1 MPWGSHAAG
10 RALHVRS
17 VADIERDVVIV
28 ACAISA
34 GIHAALT
41 PEHFSE
47 GAGAGIGFLAAAVA
61 LAGIVVALT
70 RSATAL
76 ALAAASATLTG
87 LIVAYAFAI
96 TTGVPVLHPEPETID
111 GLAVAT
117 KAIEALGLV
126 AAMHLLLDGRPFAPI
141 QLERKLT

>member
-1 MPWGSHAAG
+1 MPGAVSA
-10 RALHVRS
+10 
-17 VADIERDVVIV
+17 ADIERDVVIV
-28 ACAISA
+28 ACAVSA

-61 LAGIVVALT
+61 LAGVVVALT
-70 RSATAL
+70 RSAGAL

-96 TTGVPVLHPEPETID
+96 TSGVPVLHPEPETVD

-126 AAMHLLLDGRPFAPI
+126 AATHLLLAGRAFAPI